1 MVRRHYGFSA
11 LLLGLTLLSGGPAGA
26 QSAGEER
33 PARIG
38 VLAYRGVD
46 AAMSRWQSLA
56 DYLSASVDGWRFE
69 LVPLTL
75 ASAPQQIE
83 TKKIDFLLTNPG
95 HFVTL
100 AERFGLSALSTR
112 ERATE
117 EADTA
122 SGAGGL
128 LQYGTAIIVRT
139 ESAVRGLD
147 DLKGRT
153 VAAVSP
159 DAFGGFQMAW
169 KEFDSQGIDAFE
181 DLGSIRFMGFP
192 QDAIVFA
199 VLDGEVDAGI
209 VRSGLIELL
218 ASENRLN
225 LAGIR
230 VLNANMQLDYPHRI
244 SSRLYPEWP
253 LAALP
258 GIDKSLREKVLVA
271 LLKTQD
277 RGIARA
283 HGLHDIWSAP
293 LSYNAVR
300 SLVDAYRA
308 RIEQR
313 TEGAAAVPAA
323 LAALLAVMTIL
334 TLLSAW
340 TLLQRRTALA
350 QGILDVQHAGP
361 EPDPALDQAQ
371 HLFEKL
377 TRRERQILAL
387 ICSGHQTKSI
397 AETLHISPKT
407 VEFHRTNLLQKTE
420 AGTTPH
426 LVQMATRLGFDQ
438 GVSLG

>member
-1 MVRRHYGFSA
+1 MIRRHHGFGA
-11 LLLGLTLLSGGPAGA
+11 LLLGLTLLSATPAGA
-26 QSAGEER
+26 QTAGDER

-38 VLAYRGVD
+38 VLAYRGVE

-75 ASAPQQIE
+75 ASTPQQIE
-83 TKKIDFLLTNPG
+83 SKKIDFLLTNPG

-122 SGAGGL
+122 SGAAGL
-128 LQYGTAIIVRT
+128 LQYGTAIVVRNDST
-139 ESAVRGLD
+139 LRGLD

-218 ASENRLN
+218 ASEGRLDI
-225 LAGIR
+225 AAIR

-277 RGIARA
+277 RRIARS

-293 LSYNAVR
+293 LSYDAVR
-300 SLVDAYRA
+300 SLVDAYRN
-308 RIEQR
+308 RVERR
-313 TEGAAAVPAA
+313 TDGSATVPATLMA
-323 LAALLAVMTIL
+323 MLAIMTVL

-340 TLLQRRTALA
+340 TLLRRRTALEREA
-350 QGILDVQHAGP
+350 FGP
-361 EPDPALDQAQ
+361 REARPDPDPALDQAQ
-371 HLFEKL
+371 QLFQRL

-397 AETLHISPKT
+397 AETLNISPKT

-426 LVQMATRLGFDQ
+426 LVQLATRLGFDQ